1 MADKFNLMELLSQR
15 SKGQQDTEEKT
26 EGQQAEE
33 FMPAPTA
40 AKEEVMMIDVC
51 DLVPSK
57 ENFYHVDDE
66 LKRSI
71 ELFGILQPL
80 LVKKPENGKYRVI
93 AGHRR
98 RLAVLSLLNEGKEER
113 RYMPCVFKREDIR
126 DRLAIIMANKFREK
140 TDYEKMLE
148 AIQMEELARDLKKEY
163 RIPGKVREI
172 LSELT
177 GQSETQLGRY
187 KAVYNN
193 LHPVLMEL
201 FKEDKL
207 LFSVAAELQ
216 AMPEEWQQK
225 ALEKYAEKEELTL
238 PDIKALKKQQ
248 EAETPIPGQMSLE
261 TEQAEENTP
270 EEETG
275 QEESAE
281 KPETADNEAEAELQE
296 EPEEEWTEPKPEN
309 VLSIC
314 YNCDRYEDC
323 HEKKSTVTKCNAFI
337 DRKEA
342 RKTEE
347 QKYSEEQNRI
357 DRETKRKLREQAQE
371 EKMNN
376 IPGDKKKIKYVRTSQ
391 SVLEEIDNETR
402 PYIILKNTE
411 NFKKG
416 DTIRLQAFKDGRAT
430 GEILDLYITCLDDE
444 NTSSAIAEGYVVAG
458 VVDLCVAVDLGW
470 TEEIEE

>member
-15 SKGQQDTEEKT
+15 SKGQQAEEKA
-26 EGQQAEE
+26 EGQQAEN
-33 FMPAPTA
+33 FMPAPA
-40 AKEEVMMIDVC
+40 AEKEEVMMIDVC

-80 LVKKPENGKYRVI
+80 LVKRPENGKYRVI

-163 RIPGKVREI
+163 RLPGKVREI

-193 LHPVLMEL
+193 LTLDFMEL

-225 ALEKYAEKEELTL
+225 ALDKYAEKEELTL
-238 PDIKALKKQQ
+238 PDVKALKKQQ
-248 EAETPIPGQMSLE
+248 DAEKPIPGQMSLE
-261 TEQAEENTP
+261 VGQAEENTQK
-270 EEETG
+270 EENG
-275 QEESAE
+275 QEDGTEE
-281 KPETADNEAEAELQE
+281 PETADNEAAGQQD
-296 EPEEEWTEPKPEN
+296 EPEEEWEEPKPET

-314 YNCDRYEDC
+314 YNCDNYEDC
-323 HEKKSTVTKCNAFI
+323 HEKKSTVTKCNAFA

-342 RKTEE
+342 RKTED

-376 IPGDKKKIKYVRTSQ
+376 LPGEKKKIKYVRTTK

-402 PYIILKNTE
+402 PYIILKNTD
-411 NFKKG
+411 NYKKG
-416 DTIRLQAFKDGRAT
+416 DTIRLQAFADGRAT
-430 GEILDLYITCLDDE
+430 GEMLDLYITCLDDE
-444 NTSSAIAEGYVVAG
+444 STSSAITDGYVVAG